1 MGVFDTV
8 VPCPEMMVI
17 PPLVAPPV
25 VDEALCVSLDE
36 DVSVEKPESCMT
48 TLPLLPSPLF
58 GSFLPLCELLLLR
71 ISDDDE
77 CWWSSAEEDA
87 AAAAAAAAAADDTT
101 DDESL

>member
-1 MGVFDTV
+1 M
-8 VPCPEMMVI
+8 
-17 PPLVAPPV
+17 APVDVPV
-25 VDEALCVSLDE
+25 VDEALWVSLDE
-36 DVSVEKPESCMT
+36 DVSVEKPESCIT
-48 TLPLLPSPLF
+48 TLLPLLPSPLF

-87 AAAAAAAAAADDTT
+87 AAAADDDT